1 MMLCYKKGVPFLSKM
16 VYVTERDEELDLR
29 EEPPPRIKRCPV
41 ASPSRDWNRLL
52 TVSGEIGNGT

>member
-29 EEPPPRIKRCPV
+29 EEPPPYKTLSSSLPLPGLEPAVDSQWRN
-41 ASPSRDWNRLL
+41 W
-52 TVSGEIGNGT
+52 

>member
-29 EEPPPRIKRCPV
+29 EEPPPV
-41 ASPSRDWNRLL
+41 
-52 TVSGEIGNGT
+52 